1 MAYLIEMMQDKDYG
15 KMLTTYV
22 ISLLEL
28 VLHEKNG
35 LYCPNCGKE
44 KGVLTY
50 DKIHNDIGLL
60 TKEEQERYLRENIYC
75 KNCGGLM
82 REVYSIKDTGKTKKL
97 CIYNNE
103 LSSQDFEELKTIIA
117 HYNILNYDGDKYIDP
132 DLKADLEKK
141 RKLENR
147 DYTSP
152 TLEKQIV
159 CVCIS
164 TNYKL
169 EEIKQLS
176 MRKLTYLLKLI
187 DAKENYYC

>member
-1 MAYLIEMMQDKDYG
+1 
-15 KMLTTYV
+15 
-22 ISLLEL
+22 
-28 VLHEKNG
+28 
-35 LYCPNCGKE
+35 
-44 KGVLTY
+44 
-50 DKIHNDIGLL
+50 
-60 TKEEQERYLRENIYC
+60 
-75 KNCGGLM
+75 M
-82 REVYSIKDTGKTKKL
+82 REVYSIKDTGRTKKL

-169 EEIKQLS
+169 EEIAHEIDKINLNE
-176 MRKLTYLLKLI
+176 LTPI
-187 DAKENYYC
+187 DALNTLVKIKEKMK